1 MVGPSASR
9 REMAG
14 WTMGVVVST
23 ILWGVL
29 IAGVMALRS

>member
-1 MVGPSASR
+1 MIGPSASR
-9 REMAG
+9 REVAG

-23 ILWGVL
+23 ILWGAL

>member
-9 REMAG
+9 REVAG

-23 ILWGVL
+23 ILWGAL
-29 IAGVMALRS
+29 IAGVLALRS